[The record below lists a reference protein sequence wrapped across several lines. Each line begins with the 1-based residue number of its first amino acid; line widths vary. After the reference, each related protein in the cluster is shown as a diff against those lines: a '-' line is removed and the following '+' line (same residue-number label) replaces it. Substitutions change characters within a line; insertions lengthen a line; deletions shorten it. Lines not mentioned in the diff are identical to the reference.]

1 MGQYH
6 FPVNLTKKQYLH
18 PHRLGKLME
27 FISAQDGIPQA
38 MILLLAC
45 SNGRGGG
52 DFRGEDPEGLI
63 GSWAGDQ
70 IAIVGD
76 SSNRKTCPT
85 TTYRRTGE
93 RLSRTSHR
101 RFDNSWWGAGHFMWN
116 GIGVQGEDSQPHW
129 SSTNPHPY
137 KRCDHGW
144 PWNPNPSR

>member
-18 PHRLGKLME
+18 PHRLGNGLKLME
-27 FISAQDGIPQA
+27 FISASDGIPQA

-76 SSNRKTCPT
+76 YFEQEDMPNHNLPENWKKTFEDITPKIRQLMVGC
-85 TTYRRTGE
+85 GAFHVE
-93 RLSRTSHR
+93 RDWCS
-101 RFDNSWWGAGHFMWN
+101 G
-116 GIGVQGEDSQPHW
+116 
-129 SSTNPHPY
+129 
-137 KRCDHGW
+137 
-144 PWNPNPSR
+144 

>member
-76 SSNRKTCPT
+76 YFEQEDMPNHNLPKNWRETFEDITPKIRQLMVGS
-85 TTYRRTGE
+85 GAFHVE
-93 RLSRTSHR
+93 RDWCS
-101 RFDNSWWGAGHFMWN
+101 G
-116 GIGVQGEDSQPHW
+116 
-129 SSTNPHPY
+129 
-137 KRCDHGW
+137 
-144 PWNPNPSR
+144 